1 MNTSLGINVGLI
13 VLGLVFVVVG
23 ALSLLN
29 DVVAGSIGGVGG
41 ILLVI
46 GGTVALRRRSGQK
59 T

>member
-13 VLGLVFVVVG
+13 ILGLVFVVVG

-41 ILLVI
+41 IPPVI